1 MPFDDPIAY
10 IHHQLIYLSC
20 NWYNS
25 VMIHEFEGVY
35 DPDYLNLD
43 PLLED
48 SWKIYA
54 EKVRNIIAEC
64 LQIPKC
70 EFGYRDWKDFN
81 RIYKEEYKKLR

>member
-1 MPFDDPIAY
+1 
-10 IHHQLIYLSC
+10 
-20 NWYNS
+20 
-25 VMIHEFEGVY
+25 MIHEFEGVY

-64 LQIPKC
+64 L
-70 EFGYRDWKDFN
+70 
-81 RIYKEEYKKLR
+81 